1 MTQLWN
7 QFIFQPMINALL
19 WLYSSLGHNFGLSI
33 VVFTLLVRVITLP
46 FTLQQ
51 LRSAK
56 ASQDMQPKLAEL
68 QKKHKGDKDKLA
80 QEQMK
85 LYKEAGI
92 NPLGCVVPMLIQ
104 FPVWIGLY
112 QSIMTVVPDSPLQ
125 LLNLARH
132 IYLTFSHLLPL
143 NAVLFGI
150 NLARPFPALAVL
162 VVATQWVLQKMMTP
176 VASTPQQAAQ
186 NQSMELTMPLVFGL
200 ITLNLASGLGLYFLT
215 TNIASMVQQYFVTGW
230 GSLAPML
237 NSLGLR
243 VSVAEPKDKGNG
255 RKK

>member
-1 MTQLWN
+1 
-7 QFIFQPMINALL
+7 
-19 WLYSSLGHNFGLSI
+19 
-33 VVFTLLVRVITLP
+33 
-46 FTLQQ
+46 
-51 LRSAK
+51 
-56 ASQDMQPKLAEL
+56 
-68 QKKHKGDKDKLA
+68 
-80 QEQMK
+80 
-85 LYKEAGI
+85 
-92 NPLGCVVPMLIQ
+92 
-104 FPVWIGLY
+104 
-112 QSIMTVVPDSPLQ
+112 MTVVPDSPLQ

-143 NAVLFGI
+143 NSVLFGI

-176 VASTPQQAAQ
+176 IASTPQQASQ

-230 GSLAPML
+230 GSLAPLL

-243 VSVAEPKDKGNG
+243 VSVAEPKDKGHE